1 MKMSPQHL
9 PELDPGFVPASLWTR
24 EYGRLLEDAG
34 KREVVVALSRPDGQ
48 VTIHREDVLP
58 SGPEW
63 DDLNFRHLERIVKF
77 LLWGRGGNRVAIAGA
92 PEIAAR
98 LAATYSASGARAF
111 DHDWVGKIF
120 DEALE
125 IEAVDFSE
133 LPAGRRS
140 DAGSNL
146 GRHLD
151 GCRIGFDLGGSDR
164 KCAAVI
170 DGEVVFSEEIPWD
183 PYFQEDPGYHREGIK
198 DSLQRAAAKLPRVDA
213 IGGSAAGVYVNNR
226 VRVAS
231 LFRGVPDEI
240 YEDKVRNLFLE
251 LAEEWQVP
259 LEVIND
265 GDVTALAGSMSIHD
279 GALLGVAMGTST
291 AAGYVDSEGAI
302 TPWLSE
308 LAFVPVDYRE
318 GAPVDE
324 WSGDGGCGVQYFS
337 QQAVARLVPASG
349 LEIDGS
355 LPAPEQLVQV
365 QEKMAEGEE
374 RAAAIYRSIGVY
386 LGYAI
391 PHFSRF
397 YTIRHLLLLGRV
409 MSGAGG
415 DLIVATATKVLEDE
429 FPELASAIEM
439 MTPDETL
446 KRHGQAIA
454 AASLPNLKS

>member
-1 MKMSPQHL
+1 MKISPQHL
-9 PELDPGFVPASLWTR
+9 PELDPEFVPASLWTR
-24 EYGRLLEDAG
+24 EYGRLRQETGA
-34 KREVVVALSRPDGQ
+34 REVVLALSRPDGQ
-48 VTIHREDVLP
+48 VTIHREEVLP
-58 SGPEW
+58 AGPEW
-63 DDLNFRHLERIVKF
+63 DELNFLHLERIAKF
-77 LLWGRGGNRVAIAGA
+77 LFWARGGNRLAIAGA
-92 PEIAAR
+92 PEVAAR
-98 LAATYSASGARAF
+98 LAETYSPSGARAF

-120 DEALE
+120 DEALVIETVEMSE
-125 IEAVDFSE
+125 I
-133 LPAGRRS
+133 PAGRRS
-140 DAGSNL
+140 DAGSHL

-183 PYFQEDPGYHREGIK
+183 PYFREDPAYHREGIQ
-198 DSLQRAAAKLPRVDA
+198 DSLRRAAEKLPRVDA

-240 YEDKVRNLFLE
+240 YEEKVRNLFVE
-251 LAEEWQVP
+251 IGKEWKVP

-291 AAGYVDSEGAI
+291 AAGYVDSEGEI

-324 WSGDGGCGVQYFS
+324 WSGDEGCGVQFFS

-349 LEIDGS
+349 LDIDGS

-365 QEKMAEGEE
+365 QEKMKDGDE
-374 RAAAIYRSIGVY
+374 RAASIYRSIGVY

-391 PHFSRF
+391 PHFARF

-409 MSGAGG
+409 MSGTGG
-415 DLIVATATKVLEDE
+415 DLIVETARRVLEDE
-429 FPELASAIEM
+429 FPDLAESIEM